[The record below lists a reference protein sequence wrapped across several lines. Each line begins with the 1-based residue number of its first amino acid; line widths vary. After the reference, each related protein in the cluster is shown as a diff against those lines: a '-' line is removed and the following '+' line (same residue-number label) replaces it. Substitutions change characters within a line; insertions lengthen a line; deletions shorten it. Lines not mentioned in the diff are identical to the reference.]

1 MLSEEDKQRI
11 REEEIFRDEVRR
23 TLAKG
28 SSSSK
33 MAFLNSP
40 FGIYLLSTVLIGLVS
55 FAYTRWKEQYDAS
68 LAHREQIEKL
78 QGEINFRVRQLDAA
92 LANANQ
98 QITFAETSPE
108 PDPDKLSQAKTT
120 LLIGMDAVSA
130 AIRFGGLGK
139 MPGDYA
145 SDTWVRFRDLEL
157 QPSVMPFNRG
167 YKFKDYAFETLSDLV
182 IDVRRLRG
190 LKSDAAQRTE
200 LEENLN
206 ALEDAAYN
214 LTSFSTKAS
223 PESQTVGRRS
233 TITSMHA
240 VGAQYRALLKPITD
254 GWARAKSCDRDSWA
268 TLILHSSTWLE
279 TDYAEAIAL
288 AMESRSVVS

>member
-1 MLSEEDKQRI
+1 
-11 REEEIFRDEVRR
+11 
-23 TLAKG
+23 
-28 SSSSK
+28 

-55 FAYTRWKEQYDAS
+55 FAYTRWKEQHDAS
-68 LAHREQIEKL
+68 LANREQIEKL

-120 LLIGMDAVSA
+120 LLIGTDAVSA
-130 AIRFGGLGK
+130 TIRFGGLGK
-139 MPGDYA
+139 IPGDYA
-145 SDTWVRFRDLEL
+145 NDSWVRFRDLML

-190 LKSDAAQRTE
+190 LTTDSAQRTE
-200 LEENLN
+200 LEASLN

-214 LTSFSTKAS
+214 LTSFSTNAR

-233 TITSMHA
+233 TVTSMHA
-240 VGAQYRALLKPITD
+240 FGAQYRTLLKPITN
-254 GWARAKSCDRDSWA
+254 GWARAKSCELLR
-268 TLILHSSTWLE
+268 E
-279 TDYAEAIAL
+279 FEAE
-288 AMESRSVVS
+288 